1 MINTDKYK
9 DKNIIIYGLG
19 KTGISTYQALK
30 ESNANIFIWDDD
42 DSVRQELSKS
52 GMEFVN
58 PNDWPWEKMNILIPS
73 PGIPINYGKN
83 SFIVEKVLEEGGIEI
98 LGDIELFY
106 QNIKSSKVD
115 KKIIAVTG
123 TNGKSTFVTLLH
135 QVLKEAGKKSYLIG
149 NIGNPVLSVE
159 PRNGNQIY
167 IIEISSFQIE
177 LINQFKPDIAVL
189 LNISEDHKER
199 YSSFDEYR
207 RAKIKIFSN
216 MDSNDYA
223 ILNESLGYED
233 ILDKINPLPKKI
245 IVKDNNSFMESKF
258 DLASFSYKTLIPA
271 LFSVTDIINI
281 QHKHVFKALLNFK
294 NLNHRTKEV
303 YANKEIRFIDDS
315 KATNPAAANFA
326 INQYEDI
333 YLILGGLSKQ
343 NDLRELNL
351 SSKNINKAF
360 FIGSSSNQLS
370 KIAPED
376 LDFEVSGNLECAT
389 KSAYLAALKNKKGC
403 ILLSPGCSSLDEYRN
418 FQERGNVFKKII
430 NNLGIKC

>member
-135 QVLKEAGKKSYLIG
+135 QVLKEAG
-149 NIGNPVLSVE
+149 NP
-159 PRNGNQIY
+159 I
-167 IIEISSFQIE
+167 
-177 LINQFKPDIAVL
+177 
-189 LNISEDHKER
+189 
-199 YSSFDEYR
+199 
-207 RAKIKIFSN
+207 
-216 MDSNDYA
+216 
-223 ILNESLGYED
+223 
-233 ILDKINPLPKKI
+233 
-245 IVKDNNSFMESKF
+245 
-258 DLASFSYKTLIPA
+258 
-271 LFSVTDIINI
+271 
-281 QHKHVFKALLNFK
+281 
-294 NLNHRTKEV
+294 
-303 YANKEIRFIDDS
+303 
-315 KATNPAAANFA
+315 
-326 INQYEDI
+326 
-333 YLILGGLSKQ
+333 
-343 NDLRELNL
+343 
-351 SSKNINKAF
+351 
-360 FIGSSSNQLS
+360 
-370 KIAPED
+370 
-376 LDFEVSGNLECAT
+376 
-389 KSAYLAALKNKKGC
+389 
-403 ILLSPGCSSLDEYRN
+403 
-418 FQERGNVFKKII
+418 
-430 NNLGIKC
+430 